1 MVICD
6 SSEQAKMMAEIFEA
20 KYSTKVV
27 PIEDPIAFA
36 PEPMA
41 AETPGIARL
50 PSGSS
55 APDSTSYNAQR
66 KADRAVTT
74 SALIL
79 HDVGTKQ
86 DRKDQVEAFKE
97 GKNALLRAK
106 YANDAK
112 YARLHKRLL
121 EKYPLSD
128 KERALCEALN
138 AFKTQADEKLSQ
150 NAQLLQ
156 NEDFAERELL
166 RLAVAQFNTTHHFG
180 FDATTM
186 KDISKMVFKEYL
198 DESKGKVPA

>member
-1 MVICD
+1 MTGNFDPRDPEFIKLREELERLFKKKKLHELTQED
-6 SSEQAKMMAEIFEA
+6 LAENTKAFTEIDAK
-20 KYSTKVV
+20 
-27 PIEDPIAFA
+27 
-36 PEPMA
+36 
-41 AETPGIARL
+41 AREL
-50 PSGSS
+50 
-55 APDSTSYNAQR
+55 NR
-66 KADRAVTT
+66 
-74 SALIL
+74 
-79 HDVGTKQ
+79 
-86 DRKDQVEAFKE
+86 
-97 GKNALLRAK
+97 KNALLRAK
-106 YANDAK
+106 YENDAK

-166 RLAVAQFNTTHHFG
+166 RLAVAQFNTAHQFG